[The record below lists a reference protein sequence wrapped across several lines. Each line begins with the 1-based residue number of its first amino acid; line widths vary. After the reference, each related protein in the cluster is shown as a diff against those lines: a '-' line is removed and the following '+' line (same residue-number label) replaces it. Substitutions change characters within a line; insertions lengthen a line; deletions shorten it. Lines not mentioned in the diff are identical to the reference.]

1 MPRFTEDFNAL
12 LDAKFPILVSE
23 THEEPRLLALI
34 TAACAARGLPLFVWS
49 HADGLRRSTET
60 GAIYNTADLTDALKH
75 VDNTPQNGLYLFLD
89 AHPFL
94 NQPLNVRLVREIA
107 FDHYRR
113 DRTLLFVSHALE
125 LPAELARVS
134 ARLTLNGVTA
144 DRVRVLLKEEI
155 ERWQRQAQQPL
166 KLNRELLPL
175 LVQQLSGLGE
185 DEAQRLIRQA
195 IQSDG
200 ELNLKDLRRIARFK
214 QEQRA
219 SALEM
224 ELADVTLDQVGG
236 FARLKVWM
244 RQRQAVFQNPALAP
258 TLPAPKGVLLLGV
271 QGAGKSL
278 VAKAVA
284 GSWQVPLLRLDFGT
298 LYNKYIGETE
308 KNLRQALA
316 DAGRMAPCL
325 LWMDEI
331 EKGLSAGDSDD
342 GVSQRILGAL
352 LTWMSERDAPVFVVA
367 TANDISKLPP
377 ELLRKGRFDELF
389 FVDLPTLP
397 VREAIFSIHLAK
409 RALPV
414 EQFQLAELAQG
425 SDGFS
430 GAEIEQAV
438 ASAAFEALSLGREMI
453 QQDLMEAISRTV
465 PLSVTMAEQIK
476 KIEAWA
482 FKRAVPAGKGVER

>member
-1 MPRFTEDFNAL
+1 MSHFAEDFNAL

-34 TAACAARGLPLFVWS
+34 TAACAARGLPLFIWS

-60 GAIYNTADLTDALKH
+60 GAIYNTSELTDALKH
-75 VDNTPQNGLYLFLD
+75 VDNTPQNGVYLFLD

-94 NQPLNVRLVREIA
+94 NHPLNVRLVREIA

-134 ARLTLNGVTA
+134 ARLTLNGINA
-144 DRVRVLLKEEI
+144 DRVRVLLKEEVD
-155 ERWQRQAQQPL
+155 RWQRQSQQPL

-175 LVQQLSGLGE
+175 LVQQLAGLGE

-195 IQSDG
+195 IHSDG

-224 ELADVTLDQVGG
+224 EVADVTLDQVGG
-236 FARLKVWM
+236 FARLKTWM

-278 VAKAVA
+278 AAKAVA

-316 DAGRMAPCL
+316 DAGRMSPCL

-389 FVDLPTLP
+389 FVDLPTEA

-409 RALPV
+409 RGLPG
-414 EQFQLAELAQG
+414 ERFQVAELAQR

-430 GAEIEQAV
+430 GAEIEQAIV
-438 ASAAFEALSLGREMI
+438 AAQYAALAENAEVSQSHLLNELAQTR
-453 QQDLMEAISRTV
+453 
-465 PLSVTMAEQIK
+465 PLSVVRAESFEQLR
-476 KIEAWA
+476 EWA
-482 FKRAVPAGKGVER
+482 RERCVMVD